1 MPEGSIT
8 WQVIVSGSVAGQIE
22 RRERTGT
29 LFGDLLRHWRKVR
42 GVSQLDLAL
51 AADTSQ
57 RHVSFLESGRS
68 RPSRAMVLAL
78 AERLDIPL
86 RARNEILTAAG
97 HAPHFPE
104 RSLTSEA
111 LVLIGAILKRILEHH
126 EPYPAFVLDGGWN
139 LLMINTAGGRLI
151 APFGAA
157 ASAGPGRIGTNF
169 IKLMCDPNGL
179 RPFITS
185 WSRTG
190 PALLGRLRREA
201 AANPGGPVEQL
212 LRELLVKNVF
222 PPIADIDNGQSDATI
237 PVELQLGERRVRL
250 VTTITTFGTPQDVA
264 LQELRIE
271 MSFPADEES
280 DQFLRG
286 SSETT
291 ESSRGPRCS
300 LDG

>member
-1 MPEGSIT
+1 
-8 WQVIVSGSVAGQIE
+8 
-22 RRERTGT
+22 
-29 LFGDLLRHWRKVR
+29 
-42 GVSQLDLAL
+42 
-51 AADTSQ
+51 
-57 RHVSFLESGRS
+57 
-68 RPSRAMVLAL
+68 
-78 AERLDIPL
+78 
-86 RARNEILTAAG
+86 
-97 HAPHFPE
+97 
-104 RSLTSEA
+104 
-111 LVLIGAILKRILEHH
+111 
-126 EPYPAFVLDGGWN
+126 
-139 LLMINTAGGRLI
+139 
-151 APFGAA
+151 
-157 ASAGPGRIGTNF
+157 
-169 IKLMCDPNGL
+169 MCDPNGL

-291 ESSRGPRCS
+291 GSSRGPRCS